1 MIIRNDLVI
10 TENNRVKI
18 LEDAE
23 GRSVLRFDP
32 ASNVDVGIYKV
43 VARNKVGQTQARTRW
58 EHMLYIQVCNIKL
71 FFIFHILKRF

>member
-1 MIIRNDLVI
+1 MILRNDLVI
-10 TENNRVKI
+10 TESNRVKI

-58 EHMLYIQVCNIKL
+58 EHVLFIQVCKVQL
-71 FFIFHILKRF
+71 IFVFYTLKRF